1 MRRALAILTGLSL
14 SGVGACGAFS
24 STPTADDDA
33 GVDATVDA
41 PQTLDALAPDGTSPS
56 DAGTGGPTL
65 CANPLLFL
73 VQDNFFPGP
82 DLPSPWTAD
91 SPPGD
96 DGGASTVIVDDG
108 GALLASGSLQ
118 GSSAVGKVSTDKT
131 ATRARVRYTM
141 TTTGAPPQDA
151 QVGCKV
157 VLGKLGGKHMNTR
170 LSLRGDV
177 LTLEADT
184 SGNPPVTKVTGAT
197 ATGPLEVDV
206 TFGRSSDGGAD
217 VLAALLDVGSGF
229 TYNHRLQFSLPNA
242 LDLESSVAC
251 GIVTTGASPGALEV
265 KITKVTIEL
274 CP

>member
-1 MRRALAILTGLSL
+1 
-14 SGVGACGAFS
+14 
-24 STPTADDDA
+24 
-33 GVDATVDA
+33 
-41 PQTLDALAPDGTSPS
+41 
-56 DAGTGGPTL
+56 
-65 CANPLLFL
+65 
-73 VQDNFFPGP
+73 
-82 DLPSPWTAD
+82 
-91 SPPGD
+91 
-96 DGGASTVIVDDG
+96 
-108 GALLASGSLQ
+108 
-118 GSSAVGKVSTDKT
+118 
-131 ATRARVRYTM
+131 
-141 TTTGAPPQDA
+141 
-151 QVGCKV
+151 
-157 VLGKLGGKHMNTR
+157 MNTR

-251 GIVTTGASPGALEV
+251 GIVTTGAFPGALEV